1 MEPPIITRL
10 TKKETAALL
19 DEMDKREQMKKK
31 KQKYY
36 VDEYEGIVHIGD
48 ISKLSKTGLSQED
61 VLEEIQKWK
70 KVIIYKGNDLYDK
83 IPEGTTHLHFS
94 ISNFTNPLGNLPS
107 TLVYLSRNYKED
119 DYCSQGC
126 GYEYQLNNFP
136 HGLKVLILVIDI
148 YSSMLNLPQSLEYIF
163 LIDGYHLGEIDKA
176 NPKTIL
182 VPSNVKVFAITEYL
196 SNAYNIV
203 FENEQT
209 QKIIIAD
216 RTGGYDYFSSDYRH
230 DWDLHSHFIEYLP
243 LEYHDFYRESL
254 EF

>member
-1 MEPPIITRL
+1 METIDSVKTVKNFDKIF
-10 TKKETAALL
+10 EGIELL
-19 DEMDKREQMKKK
+19 KKK
-31 KQKYY
+31 KQKFY
-36 VDEYEGIVHIGD
+36 VDEYEGIVHVGD
-48 ISKLSKTGLSQED
+48 FTGISEEE
-61 VLEEIQKWK
+61 VLKKIQKWK

-94 ISNFTNPLGNLPS
+94 ISNFSNSLGNLPS
-107 TLVYLSRNYKED
+107 TLVYLSRNYKDE
-119 DYCSQGC
+119 DYCSQGF

-136 HGLKVLILVIDI
+136 HGLKVLILYIDI
-148 YSSMLNLPQSLEYIF
+148 YSSIVNLPQSLEYIF
-163 LIDGYHLGEIDKA
+163 LTDVSLYEEDIDKK

-243 LEYHDFYRESL
+243 LEYHNFYRESL